1 MNIFFYPL
9 SIIIRMPFYNTPFD
23 ETTKEREKDK
33 KTDETTEERE
43 KDKKNTGICLNFFFL
58 LSRSFKPLINSVE

>member
-1 MNIFFYPL
+1 
-9 SIIIRMPFYNTPFD
+9 MPFYNTPFD
-23 ETTKEREKDK
+23 ETTEEREKDK

-58 LSRSFKPLINSVE
+58 LSRLFKPLINSVE